1 MAAPDSAEHESEKLH
16 GAGLPLV
23 GPDDIE
29 EQRGNEIDDI
39 VPSHGSHALPVVGLG
54 GSAGSI
60 SALGRFFDNASAQ
73 GGLAYVVVLHLAP
86 DHQSMLPELLQRHC
100 AMPVHT
106 AADAAKL
113 EANNVYV
120 IPSGKHLTTVDGHLR
135 LTELRPEHGKRV
147 AVDLFFR
154 SLADTHGPHATA
166 IVLSGADG
174 DGAIGLKRIKE
185 RGGLTIAQD
194 PAEAENAAMPQ
205 SAIATGMVDWVL
217 PVAEMPQHIVAYRCA
232 RAAPQ
237 VCARE

>member
-1 MAAPDSAEHESEKLH
+1 MEPTPGNPESTEHESESVH
-16 GAGLPLV
+16 GVRLPLV

-29 EQRGNEIDDI
+29 EQHGNEIDDI
-39 VPSHGSHALPVVGLG
+39 VPSYGSHALPVVGLG

-73 GGLAYVVVLHLAP
+73 GGLAYVVMLHLAP
-86 DHQSMLPELLQRHC
+86 DHQSMLPKLLQRHC

-147 AVDLFFR
+147 AVVPNGYLVGREMREILLFATHDLLKDASFSRIDLLSCRNLLIYLDRDAQARCFDIFNF
-154 SLADTHGPHATA
+154 SLNSA
-166 IVLSGADG
+166 
-174 DGAIGLKRIKE
+174 GLLFLGSAE
-185 RGGLTIAQD
+185 TI
-194 PAEAENAAMPQ
+194 
-205 SAIATGMVDWVL
+205 W
-217 PVAEMPQHIVAYRCA
+217 
-232 RAAPQ
+232 
-237 VCARE
+237 